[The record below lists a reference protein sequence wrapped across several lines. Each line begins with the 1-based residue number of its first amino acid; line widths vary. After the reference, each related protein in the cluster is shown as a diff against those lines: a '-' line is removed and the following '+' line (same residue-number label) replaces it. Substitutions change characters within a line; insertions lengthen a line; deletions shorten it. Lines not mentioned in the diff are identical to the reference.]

1 MRHRLV
7 LTASVLIAPIASLGS
22 VASGQQFQNQTSDRF
37 PTQALYSNQ
46 LSFCDVDLD
55 GDLDIAF
62 ADGQGY
68 SSQGS
73 ALRAR
78 IYINDGNGVF
88 TD

>member
-1 MRHRLV
+1 MRHRLA
-7 LTASVLIAPIASLGS
+7 LTASVLIAPIASIGS

-46 LSFCDVDLD
+46 LSFCDVDMD

-68 SSQGS
+68 SS
-73 ALRAR
+73 
-78 IYINDGNGVF
+78 
-88 TD
+88 